1 MRRTHAG
8 GVRKGPVAIAKEA
21 AVAEWGALFGTVR
34 EQVARK
40 KFAAVP
46 LATAATC
53 LILLFSIVQH
63 LPGGEHFVTRI
74 GVVKAAL
81 PLDVSLLRTPLSLY
95 VPALDLPVWGALAQ
109 VFVVFGIAEIVLGR
123 RLTLVVA
130 YTCTLAGTLFARVGV
145 AIGPDHV
152 FGFPKWVAHVRDTGP
167 SAAVVALAICIA
179 FRCRAWFTAGLVVAT
194 MVGEA
199 IVLPNLAGMEH
210 VVAVMAA
217 LLIAVSV
224 EVFGDFWPRVLAGVG
239 AAAVVSTA
247 TASLEAAAADVR
259 RRAPAG
265 AAVP

>member
-1 MRRTHAG
+1 MVHERLR
-8 GVRKGPVAIAKEA
+8 
-21 AVAEWGALFGTVR
+21 
-34 EQVARK
+34 ARK
-40 KFAAVP
+40 LAAVP
-46 LATAATC
+46 LAVTATA

-63 LPGGEHFVTRI
+63 LPGGERFVTHI

-109 VFVVFGIAEIVLGR
+109 VLVVFGIAEIVLGR

-145 AIGPDHV
+145 AIGPHHL
-152 FGFPKWVAHVRDTGP
+152 FGFPKWVAYVRDTGP

-179 FRCRAWFTAGLVVAT
+179 FRCRAWFTAGLVVAL

-199 IVLPNLAGMEH
+199 VVLPNLAGLEH
-210 VVAVMAA
+210 VVAVITA

-239 AAAVVSTA
+239 AATSVA
-247 TASLEAAAADVR
+247 TAASIEVAAEAR
-259 RRAPAG
+259 RRTPAG
-265 AAVP
+265 AAIP